1 MSQGI
6 YDDSNS
12 IFETQN
18 GEDKKKGGREGR
30 KKGLSIGKKGEWGV
44 SVWWVPSF
52 SLEWW
57 EVLEI
62 DGGEMLNSVSVLNA
76 TELYTLKWLKRHIL
90 HSACFTIVFLI
101 GQRIWIDISPKKKEL
116 GLEREIPNYT

>member
-30 KKGLSIGKKGEWGV
+30 KKGLSIGKNGEWGV
-44 SVWWVPSF
+44 SV
-52 SLEWW
+52 
-57 EVLEI
+57 
-62 DGGEMLNSVSVLNA
+62 
-76 TELYTLKWLKRHIL
+76 
-90 HSACFTIVFLI
+90 
-101 GQRIWIDISPKKKEL
+101 
-116 GLEREIPNYT
+116 